1 VPTSVDVEW
10 LAGVPLF
17 EGLSPEFLAG
27 LAARV
32 TAERV
37 VEQHVVVRQG
47 EAAER
52 FYIIARGKLLVTQV
66 GADGREVP
74 LRTLNDGDYFGEIG
88 LLRSTQRSAT
98 VRALVPSLLL
108 SLSREQL
115 PIWSKPYPP

>member
-17 EGLSPEFLAG
+17 EGLSSAFLAG

-37 VEQHVVVRQG
+37 VKQHVVVRQG

-52 FYIIARGKLLVTQV
+52 FYIIAEENCSSPRLAPT
-66 GADGREVP
+66 A
-74 LRTLNDGDYFGEIG
+74 
-88 LLRSTQRSAT
+88 
-98 VRALVPSLLL
+98 VR
-108 SLSREQL
+108 
-115 PIWSKPYPP
+115 YPCGP